1 MSDQKK
7 LLSEE
12 FQSNH
17 IIAHIDKIA
26 YDMNCELFDGWYKE
40 HCRNTLKEIRNH
52 INKVLEQ

>member
-26 YDMNCELFDGWYKE
+26 YDMNCELFDGWYKF
-40 HCRNTLKEIRNH
+40 KIY
-52 INKVLEQ
+52 